1 MMETSYNEETGEKN
15 LLQLNLAN
23 RVSEKLAK
31 TGLWKNIN
39 VKWSHNIHLHIVTA
53 VQILFSS
60 KQYLKLSTFIPL
72 SDLDHIDSS
81 FFENLQQDSKIILPY
96 INSKISH
103 HYVLAIVSSDDEL
116 ILQSVNFDLKKIV

>member
-1 MMETSYNEETGEKN
+1 MTEISYNEETGKTN
-15 LLQLNLAN
+15 FFQLNLAN

-39 VKWSHNIHLHIVTA
+39 VKWSENIRFYIVTA

-72 SDLDHIDSS
+72 SDLDRIDSS
-81 FFENLQQDSKIILPY
+81 FFENLQQDSKTILPY

-103 HYVLAIVSSDDEL
+103 HYVLAIVSGDDEL